1 MAKKAILTI
10 DTNLGLSH
18 ALALGRADE
27 KVYYSVAGISA
38 YPNIEEN
45 ISGYGFKEIIKEN
58 DWAKVVKDC
67 DTIIFL
73 DSGYGSL
80 VDTFREA
87 KYNVWG
93 SPAIVEQLE
102 FDRIYFREVMKKL
115 GIKTVDAEVVHG
127 IDEVIDYLKK
137 NKGKFYIKLNKY
149 RGNVETFGTDSVG
162 EAVTLLY
169 PSFPVMGDELDF
181 IIEKES
187 EGIEIGADCFFN
199 GKRFLKKYFFTFEKK
214 GEGTMGVIVE
224 NSVLD
229 EFLQKITPYLAE
241 NNYHGSF
248 CFEGFWDGKEFKPT
262 DITPRIPYPCSS
274 SWILAIKN
282 YNEFMRGVAS
292 GEIDDFEIHHP
303 YQIQLA
309 AFAEDSK
316 RWRKME
322 INTKGLDGEHQSIEF
337 RKAVLIDKE
346 YYYVPND
353 DLMVTCNGAGD
364 NWEETLKNSDE
375 CTNKIKAYSCSVDGG
390 VQMYFKDTIENLKKY
405 NIELIPAT
413 NKKEKAELTLS
424 EKIEEIEAKLKTIER
439 VNKPDITFYSDDFC
453 KCETPEINTEKICA
467 KCGKKLFAE
476 TNPGI
481 VLDKPGIP
489 HPKETPNIVQ

>member
-1 MAKKAILTI
+1 
-10 DTNLGLSH
+10 
-18 ALALGRADE
+18 
-27 KVYYSVAGISA
+27 
-38 YPNIEEN
+38 
-45 ISGYGFKEIIKEN
+45 
-58 DWAKVVKDC
+58 
-67 DTIIFL
+67 
-73 DSGYGSL
+73 
-80 VDTFREA
+80 
-87 KYNVWG
+87 
-93 SPAIVEQLE
+93 
-102 FDRIYFREVMKKL
+102 
-115 GIKTVDAEVVHG
+115 
-127 IDEVIDYLKK
+127 
-137 NKGKFYIKLNKY
+137 
-149 RGNVETFGTDSVG
+149 
-162 EAVTLLY
+162 
-169 PSFPVMGDELDF
+169 
-181 IIEKES
+181 
-187 EGIEIGADCFFN
+187 
-199 GKRFLKKYFFTFEKK
+199 
-214 GEGTMGVIVE
+214 MGVIVE

>member
-214 GEGTMGVIVE
+214 V
-224 NSVLD
+224 
-229 EFLQKITPYLAE
+229 
-241 NNYHGSF
+241 
-248 CFEGFWDGKEFKPT
+248 KE
-262 DITPRIPYPCSS
+262 
-274 SWILAIKN
+274 
-282 YNEFMRGVAS
+282 
-292 GEIDDFEIHHP
+292 
-303 YQIQLA
+303 Q
-309 AFAEDSK
+309 
-316 RWRKME
+316 
-322 INTKGLDGEHQSIEF
+322 
-337 RKAVLIDKE
+337 
-346 YYYVPND
+346 
-353 DLMVTCNGAGD
+353 
-364 NWEETLKNSDE
+364 WE
-375 CTNKIKAYSCSVDGG
+375 
-390 VQMYFKDTIENLKKY
+390 
-405 NIELIPAT
+405 
-413 NKKEKAELTLS
+413 
-424 EKIEEIEAKLKTIER
+424 
-439 VNKPDITFYSDDFC
+439 
-453 KCETPEINTEKICA
+453 
-467 KCGKKLFAE
+467 
-476 TNPGI
+476 
-481 VLDKPGIP
+481 
-489 HPKETPNIVQ
+489 